1 MSNLN
6 GCVVG
11 DYLLDYKIGSGT
23 FGVVYLGTNMIS
35 GEKVAIK
42 LESRT
47 VRNPKLALEY
57 MIYRILANGKGIPH
71 VHWFGRVGKYNAL
84 VMDVLG
90 PSLHD
95 LFKFCKCKFTLR
107 TVLLLADQ
115 LLSRIEYVHENNII
129 HRDIKPS
136 NFVMGL
142 KMNELNQVY
151 IIDFGLAKTYRNPIT
166 QQHISC
172 VETNTLT
179 GSIKYA
185 SINSHLG
192 IQQTRRDDLESLGNT
207 LVLFA
212 LGKLPWQDMRARNR
226 KELNNQIMQM
236 KINTPVES
244 LCEFL
249 PAEFATYMNYCRVLT
264 FNEKPKYN
272 ILRRLFRKLF
282 IRKGFC
288 DDHIFDWTLLNTGS
302 TEMKNTDSTDFCEWQ
317 LNRKDETNIGG
328 THNYKH
334 SCRASTEFNHRVGT
348 LALAAYV

>member
-1 MSNLN
+1 M
-6 GCVVG
+6 
-11 DYLLDYKIGSGT
+11 
-23 FGVVYLGTNMIS
+23 
-35 GEKVAIK
+35 
-42 LESRT
+42 
-47 VRNPKLALEY
+47 
-57 MIYRILANGKGIPH
+57 
-71 VHWFGRVGKYNAL
+71 YNAL
-84 VMDVLG
+84 VMDILG

-95 LFKFCKCKFTLR
+95 LFKFCKCRFTLK

-115 LLSRIEYVHENNII
+115 LLSRIEHVHENNFI

-166 QQHISC
+166 HRHISC

-185 SINSHLG
+185 SINTHLG
-192 IQQTRRDDLESLGNT
+192 LQQSRRDDLESLGIT

-212 LGKLPWQDMRARNR
+212 LGKLPWQGIRAHTRKALNSKIMR
-226 KELNNQIMQM
+226 M

-264 FNEKPKYN
+264 FDETPRYD
-272 ILRRLFRKLF
+272 ILRRLFRRLF

-288 DDHIFDWTLLNTGS
+288 EDYIFDWALLNTGCGGGKHL
-302 TEMKNTDSTDFCEWQ
+302 KNTDSTDASELQ
-317 LNRKDETNIGG
+317 LSRKEGTSIGD
-328 THNYKH
+328 TYKYKH
-334 SCRASTEFNHRVGT
+334 SNLASSEIDREVET
-348 LALAAYV
+348 LALAVYI